1 MAVTTPTTIETT
13 CRDLYLTLL
22 KRAILGLTIEDA
34 SNLFPQAMGKP
45 SAVAPFD
52 AVRRLAGADWPTQAH
67 SMIGEARMDNVRAC
81 VERVLADDVTG
92 DLIETGVWR
101 GGACIFMRGLLQAH
115 GAPDRR
121 VWVAD
126 SFKGLPPPNPGKYPK
141 DKGIDAH
148 QYREL
153 AISLETVKA
162 NFSRYGLLDDRVRF
176 LEGWFRDTL
185 PTAPI
190 ERLAVMRL
198 DGDLYEST
206 MDALSALYPKLSVGG
221 FVIVDDFAI
230 GACRAAVQDYR
241 EAHDITDPIE
251 PVDWTGVYWRRTK

>member
-1 MAVTTPTTIETT
+1 VAVTTTETT
-13 CRDLYLTLL
+13 CRDLYVTLL

-34 SNLFPQAMGKP
+34 ANLWPEAMGKP

-52 AVRRLAGADWPTQAH
+52 AARRLAGADWPTQAH
-67 SMIGEARMDNVRAC
+67 SMIGEARMDNIRAC
-81 VERVLADDVTG
+81 VERVLMDGVPG
-92 DLIETGVWR
+92 DFIETGVWR
-101 GGACIFMRGLLQAH
+101 GGSVIFMRGLLEAH
-115 GAPDRR
+115 GVSDRR

-126 SFKGLPPPNPGKYPK
+126 SFRGLPPPNPAKYPK

-162 NFSRYGLLDDRVRF
+162 NFARYGLLDDQVRF

-190 ERLAVMRL
+190 ARLALMRL

-206 MDALSALYPKLSVGG
+206 MDALVALYPKLSVGG
-221 FVIVDDFAI
+221 VVIVDDFAI

-241 EAHDITDPIE
+241 TAHDITDPIE
-251 PVDWTGVYWRRTK
+251 PIDWTGVYWRRTR